1 MPPAAPA
8 MKNVFEGL
16 GMPATLETRPP
27 MLAGPTLRQRKPA
40 SNVESSGVVTC
51 EARGGGGGERGGGG
65 GPKPAHGAGAGRP
78 PGKKER
84 GKGAG
89 NRLRGPGAGGWGRGR
104 R

>member
-51 EARGGGGGERGGGG
+51 EARGGGGAAPGGGRRAKAAHGRRGIRAAAKEEEGKRGSERYSGRGGR
-65 GPKPAHGAGAGRP
+65 AWR
-78 PGKKER
+78 E
-84 GKGAG
+84 
-89 NRLRGPGAGGWGRGR
+89 
-104 R
+104 

>member
-51 EARGGGGGERGGGG
+51 EARGGGGGGTGGGGGAKPPPRRGARRARGQRWKGKGATQTVPARGGGG
-65 GPKPAHGAGAGRP
+65 G
-78 PGKKER
+78 
-84 GKGAG
+84 
-89 NRLRGPGAGGWGRGR
+89 
-104 R
+104 